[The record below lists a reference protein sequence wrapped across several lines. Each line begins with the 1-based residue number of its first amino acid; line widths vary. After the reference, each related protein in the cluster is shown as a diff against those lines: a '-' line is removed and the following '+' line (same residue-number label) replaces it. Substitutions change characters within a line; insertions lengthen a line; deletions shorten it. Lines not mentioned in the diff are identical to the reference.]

1 MRARFLCA
9 IALFAL
15 LFFPLY
21 ARAVE
26 LTSLEPLITRSTRLM
41 IFSPHPDDETLGAG
55 GLIQKVLRAGG
66 KVKVVFMTNG
76 DGYPEGVEAEDHT
89 VHPTAWDY
97 NKYGQIRR
105 LEALSATTTL
115 GIKTR
120 NVIFLGYPDG
130 GLTALRVKSCV
141 HVDPYRSPFTRKFR
155 PPSFEVVVPRAD
167 YCARDLTNE
176 MERVILRFR
185 PTVVATTGPLDQH
198 PDHNST
204 YFFLEKALDRFSLK
218 YPYLKPIVLT
228 FVIHFNGWPVNQ
240 EVSSGNR
247 LDPPQGFPDHGAKWI
262 VLNLTPKEVKVKRR
276 ALMKYHS
283 QMLIMNRFL
292 LSFDKS
298 DELFMQDRGP
308 ASAAAGFQMS
318 QP

>member
-1 MRARFLCA
+1 LCA
-9 IALFAL
+9 ISLFAL
-15 LFFPLY
+15 FIFPLY
-21 ARAVE
+21 AHAVE
-26 LTSLEPLITRSTRLM
+26 LASLEPLITRSTRLM

-76 DGYPEGVEAEDHT
+76 DGYPEGVELQDHT
-89 VHPTAWDY
+89 THPTAWDY

-105 LEALSATTTL
+105 LEALSALTTL
-115 GIKTR
+115 GMKTR

-130 GLTALRVKSCV
+130 GLTALRVKSCA
-141 HVDPYRSPFTRKFR
+141 HVDPYRSPFTQKFR
-155 PPSFEVVVPRAD
+155 PPAFEVVVPRAD

-185 PTVVATTGPLDQH
+185 PTLVATTGPLDQH

-204 YFFLEKALDRFSLK
+204 YFFLEKALDRFGIK
-218 YPYLKPIVLT
+218 YPYLKPIMLT

-240 EVSSGNR
+240 DTRSGER
-247 LDPPQGFPDHGAKWI
+247 LDPPDGFPAHGAKWI
-262 VLNLTPKEVKVKRR
+262 VLNLSPREVKVKRK
-276 ALMKYHS
+276 ALLKYRS
-283 QMLIMNRFL
+283 QMLLMNRFL
-292 LSFDKS
+292 LSFAKT

-308 ASAAAGFQMS
+308 AADAAGFQMS
-318 QP
+318 RP